1 MRSDFSKTVLLTALG
16 LGMVNLL
23 AQETPKPKPPPTTP
37 KPGTPATPPAAKP
50 APKPSGVAPQNRFVV
65 EQVRRLRAD
74 LEDLKNAYNLQLQR
88 TTALELEMKS
98 LRTAN
103 TALKRQLELQFASN
117 KDVDELAKRITELD
131 SNRLND
137 RKVQSAQIEK
147 ILNLLGKIKSA
158 APQGT
163 RNGSGNDPAPV
174 GRFKYREHKVQA
186 GEFLSTI
193 LAAYNSAFK
202 EEGLR
207 GRVSQTQVLKANP
220 GVTANKLFVGQTIR
234 IPLPGEIK

>member
-37 KPGTPATPPAAKP
+37 KPATPATPPAAKP

-88 TTALELEMKS
+88 TTALELEMKN

-131 SNRLND
+131 RNRLND

-163 RNGSGNDPAPV
+163 RNGGGNKPAPEDY
-174 GRFKYREHKVQA
+174 KYREHPVQA
-186 GEFLSTI
+186 GENLSTI
-193 LAAYNSAFK
+193 LEAYNSAFK
-202 EEGLR
+202 EQGLR
-207 GRVSQTQVLKANP
+207 GRVSQSQVLKANP
-220 GVTANKLFVGQTIR
+220 GMNPNRLLINQKIR

>member
-16 LGMVNLL
+16 LGMVNIL
-23 AQETPKPKPPPTTP
+23 AQETPQPKPPPASP
-37 KPGTPATPPAAKP
+37 TPATPPPAKP
-50 APKPSGVAPQNRFVV
+50 APKPPAAVPQNRFVV

-74 LEDLKNAYNLQLQR
+74 IEDIKNAYNLQMQR
-88 TTALELEMKS
+88 TTALEQEVKN

-103 TALKRQLELQFASN
+103 MALKRQLELQFASN
-117 KDVDELAKRITELD
+117 KDIDELAKRITELD
-131 SNRLND
+131 RNRLND

-163 RNGSGNDPAPV
+163 RTGGGNNPTPV
-174 GRFKYREHKVQA
+174 GKFKYREHKVQA

-193 LAAYNSAFK
+193 LTAYNSAFK

-207 GRVSQTQVLKANP
+207 GRVSQTHVLKANP
-220 GVTANKLFVGQTIR
+220 GLVANKLLIGQTIR